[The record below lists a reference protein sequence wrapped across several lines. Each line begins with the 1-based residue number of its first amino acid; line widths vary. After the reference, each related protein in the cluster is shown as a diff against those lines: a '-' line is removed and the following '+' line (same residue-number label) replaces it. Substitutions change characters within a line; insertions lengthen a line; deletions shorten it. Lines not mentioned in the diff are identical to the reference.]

1 MAMTWVVCGTGRA
14 VGKTHL
20 ARRLCRVLPRAVYA
34 KLGHHPPKL
43 GKPRNCF
50 RSEAR
55 LRAFLD
61 SVRSTCE
68 HVVLEA
74 HAPALR
80 NRADV
85 VIFVDGIP
93 LGGRVREDADE
104 LRAQADLRIGPG
116 ASVRRWKGVI
126 RKKLAPHALREAVCD
141 ALAESQRHWLSSQ
154 LGVRSRLRSP
164 RGPDA

>member
-1 MAMTWVVCGTGRA
+1 
-14 VGKTHL
+14 
-20 ARRLCRVLPRAVYA
+20 VYA

>member
-1 MAMTWVVCGTGRA
+1 MAMTWVVCGTGRG

-34 KLGHHPPKL
+34 KVGHHPPKP
-43 GKPRNCF
+43 GKPRNYF
-50 RSEAR
+50 RSEVR
-55 LRAFLD
+55 LCAFLD
-61 SVRSTCE
+61 SVRGKCE

-74 HAPALR
+74 HAPAHR
-80 NRADV
+80 DRADV
-85 VIFVDGIP
+85 VIFVDGMP

-116 ASVRRWKGVI
+116 ASVRRWKGVL
-126 RKKLAPHALREAVCD
+126 RKKLAPLALREAVCA
-141 ALAESQRHWLSSQ
+141 ALAEGQRHWLSSQ
-154 LGVRSRLRSP
+154 LGVRSKSRSP